1 MCLCA
6 AVCCFPIYY
15 FDFCVCCL
23 TVNSLYNCSRRKSCS
38 VAPPLDPPRK
48 SKGIAS
54 RKVRLWYTTLK
65 NKIKSKLKKQWRKDF
80 FSDVGK
86 IPSPSTSVSAIIGK
100 IVLNSGVY
108 KKRKHSC
115 VLFVRCVFS
124 SLSPSSSSSSSPSL
138 VVHYAIRI
146 DWMIWKMAEPHT
158 TKMNS
163 ASSHGPTGYFS
174 SAALFDLGTLP
185 RWVMLRLAFS
195 LAMRILCCG
204 AIAVLCW

>member
-1 MCLCA
+1 MFGSSSPRPSLQIKRNCIEKGEVMVHYTEKQNQIKTKKTVEKRLFLGRWQNPLSFYFS
-6 AVCCFPIYY
+6 VCG
-15 FDFCVCCL
+15 
-23 TVNSLYNCSRRKSCS
+23 NS
-38 VAPPLDPPRK
+38 
-48 SKGIAS
+48 
-54 RKVRLWYTTLK
+54 
-65 NKIKSKLKKQWRKDF
+65 KD
-80 FSDVGK
+80 
-86 IPSPSTSVSAIIGK
+86 
-100 IVLNSGVY
+100 SGVY
-108 KKRKHSC
+108 KKKKTLVC

-204 AIAVLCW
+204 AIAVLCR

>member
-1 MCLCA
+1 MLGSSS
-6 AVCCFPIYY
+6 PRPSPQIKR
-15 FDFCVCCL
+15 
-23 TVNSLYNCSRRKSCS
+23 NCIE
-38 VAPPLDPPRK
+38 
-48 SKGIAS
+48 KGE
-54 RKVRLWYTTLK
+54 VMVHYTEK
-65 NKIKSKLKKQWRKDF
+65 QNQIKTKKKKWRKDF

-86 IPSPSTSVSAIIGK
+86 IPSPSTSVSAVIVK

-124 SLSPSSSSSSSPSL
+124 SLSPSSSHQVSSSL

-204 AIAVLCW
+204 AIAVLCL